1 MVVNNRHFSRVA
13 ALAEILTV
21 LVAGNLLGL
30 GLYRLLV
37 PPSIAAGTAH
47 PAIIAAAEGLLIFLR
62 LGSAGAIGFA
72 LLYFRRGIT
81 PRQAGLTRNDRPL
94 AELIRV
100 GLLLGVVTTIPI
112 ALLFTVHALWPFGE
126 GLDAWWTYPDREI
139 DAAFWIM
146 LLGTGVLIPP
156 LVEEILTRGYQR
168 HRLVES
174 YGVMGGVVL
183 TGIVFALSHTRY
195 LATDSMLLLFLL
207 CIVISSVSWTYL
219 AQKTGSVIPSMVA
232 HALGNGTA
240 TLILFENWIPLLV
253 LLTVAVAFRRSILA
267 TAREFARDWRTDGA
281 RHGIWTGLVAMAA
294 LLTPGLAL
302 LPLIG
307 RVPTLAA
314 IGVVLLVVTLWN
326 LARERT
332 AATAR
337 AGS

>member
-1 MVVNNRHFSRVA
+1 MVNNWHFSRVA

-21 LVAGNLLGL
+21 LIAGNLLGL

-146 LLGTGVLIPP
+146 LLGTSVLIPP

-174 YGVMGGVVL
+174 YGVMGGVV
-183 TGIVFALSHTRY
+183 
-195 LATDSMLLLFLL
+195 
-207 CIVISSVSWTYL
+207 
-219 AQKTGSVIPSMVA
+219 QTGSVIPSMVA